1 MLSITRGLYVAV
13 HNNSQY
19 PNTYYEGLKIP
30 VGYQSDIGVTR
41 TFYNKASWPYSD
53 CREDVSTILSGD
65 SQYYQNTLS
74 INSYSRKLCYQ
85 VCLQYKLII
94 ATCNCADPSLPIVSS
109 DQAICHINNDLSC
122 AEMVRQ
128 HYSNLD
134 TQCSS
139 ECPLGKCNL

>member
-65 SQYYQNTLS
+65 SQYYQKTLS
-74 INSYSRKLCYQ
+74 ITSYSRKLCYQ
-85 VCLQYKLII
+85 VCLQYKLIV
-94 ATCNCADPSLPIVSS
+94 AKCNCADPSMPIVDNS
-109 DQAICHINNDLSC
+109 QTICHMTNDLGC
-122 AEMVRQ
+122 AEGVRTN
-128 HYSNLD
+128 YSNLD
-134 TQCSS
+134 SQCSS
-139 ECPLGKCNL
+139 ECPLG